1 MRIGESQKNAP
12 SSAIPTLPKLDEK
25 PERSQAFRYNSE
37 CRYRRR
43 DMSKPTEQFMMNST
57 VGKSLRVSPGAS
69 GRAYMMT
76 PESRIAELRGLFDR
90 HGIGYKVDDLAISFN
105 DEPATVLIFFP
116 QGVDIPAVQSIV
128 DYAQ

>member
-1 MRIGESQKNAP
+1 
-12 SSAIPTLPKLDEK
+12 
-25 PERSQAFRYNSE
+25 
-37 CRYRRR
+37 
-43 DMSKPTEQFMMNST
+43 
-57 VGKSLRVSPGAS
+57 
-69 GRAYMMT
+69 MMT